1 MSPALSEWQLTAH
14 SPSIIWHNFSIHL
27 QDSAELVNLSVNS
40 QILYTDYFSNLQK
53 HKPTMLE
60 AAVQSKIDQ
69 WLSGNYD
76 AETKATIQQLVDQE
90 NITELTDSFYKD
102 LEFGTGGLRG
112 LIGVGSNRMNQYTI
126 GAATQGLANY
136 LNKNFAGE
144 KISVAIAH
152 DSRIKSDEFA
162 RVTANIFSANGI
174 DVYLFEALRP
184 TPELS
189 FAIRLLGCKSGVV
202 VTASHNPKEYNGY
215 KAYWDDGSQVVA
227 PHDRNVIAEVNAIQ
241 SIDDIKFEGDSSK
254 IHLIGKEVDEKYLDQ
269 IVSLSISKDAIA
281 RQKDLKIVF
290 TPIHGTGVT
299 LVPPLL
305 QKMGFENVTVIAEQ
319 AEASG
324 NGQFPTVV
332 YPNPEESEAMSMA
345 VNKAKEIDADLVLG
359 TDPDADR
366 VGIAVK
372 NHHGEIQLLN
382 GNQTAT
388 LLIYYLLQ
396 AWKEAGKLSG
406 KEFVCKTIVTTDLID
421 KMAAGYDVYCYNTL
435 TGFKYIAQ
443 VIRELEGQQQ
453 FIGGGEESYGY
464 LIGDAVRDKDAIASC
479 GMIAELTA
487 YAKDKGL
494 SLFDM
499 LMEVYKQF
507 GFYYEGL
514 ISLTKKG
521 KSGAEEIQQMMADF
535 RANPPQSLAGSP
547 VIRIDDYKF
556 LKRTENGTTVDIPS
570 GSMGIESSNVL
581 QFFTADGTKFTCRPS
596 GTEPKIKFYVG
607 VVAPLNSN
615 EEFDA
620 VYASLKQKV
629 ASIGEELG
637 LK

>member
-1 MSPALSEWQLTAH
+1 MTAKLEPNVMTKVSSWLTG
-14 SPSIIWHNFSIHL
+14 
-27 QDSAELVNLSVNS
+27 
-40 QILYTDYFSNLQK
+40 DYDIDTK
-53 HKPTMLE
+53 
-60 AAVQSKIDQ
+60 QS
-69 WLSGNYD
+69 
-76 AETKATIQQLVDQE
+76 IQQLIDE
-90 NITELTDSFYKD
+90 GNDTELTDAFYKD

-112 LIGVGSNRMNQYTI
+112 LIGIGSNRMNRYTV
-126 GAATQGLANY
+126 GTATQGLANY
-136 LNKNFAGE
+136 LNKAFPNEE
-144 KISVAIAH
+144 KKVAIAY

-162 RVTANIFSANGI
+162 RIIADIFSANGI
-174 DVYLFEALRP
+174 SVYLFEALRP

-227 PHDRNVIAEVNAIQ
+227 PHDSNIIDEVNAIQ
-241 SIDDIKFEGDSSK
+241 SIDEVKFEGDNSRITK
-254 IHLIGKEVDEKYLDQ
+254 IGAEVDEKYINHIL
-269 IVSLSISKDAIA
+269 SLSISKGALE
-281 RQKDLKIVF
+281 RQKNLKIVY
-290 TPIHGTGVT
+290 TPLHGTGVT
-299 LVPPLL
+299 LVPALL
-305 QKMGFENVTVIAEQ
+305 SKMGFEAVTVIEEQ
-319 AEASG
+319 AEPKG

-332 YPNPEESEAMSMA
+332 YPNPEESEAMSKA
-345 VNKAKEIDADLVLG
+345 VAKAREIDADLVLG

-382 GNQTAT
+382 GNQTASV
-388 LLIYYLLQ
+388 LIYYLLN
-396 AWKEAGKLSG
+396 AWKDAGKLTG
-406 KEFVCKTIVTTDLID
+406 TQFVCKTIVTTDLID
-421 KMAAGYDVYCYNTL
+421 KMAAAYDVNCYNTL

-443 VIRELEGQQQ
+443 VIREKEGVEQ

-479 GMIAELTA
+479 AMIAELTA

-499 LMEVYKQF
+499 LMEIYKQF

-521 KSGAEEIQQMMADF
+521 KSGADEIQQMMADF
-535 RANPPQSLAGSP
+535 RANPPKTLAGSP
-547 VIRIDDYKF
+547 VIRMDDYKALTTTDF
-556 LKRTENGTTVDIPS
+556 TSGTTSQIPS
-570 GSMGIESSNVL
+570 GEMGIETSNVL
-581 QFFTADGTKFTCRPS
+581 QFFTEDGTKFTCRPS

-607 VVAPLNSN
+607 VRAALEKN
-615 EEFDA
+615 EDFDA
-620 VYASLKQKV
+620 VYAALKDKV
-629 ASIGEELG
+629 KSIGEELE

>member
-1 MSPALSEWQLTAH
+1 
-14 SPSIIWHNFSIHL
+14 
-27 QDSAELVNLSVNS
+27 
-40 QILYTDYFSNLQK
+40 
-53 HKPTMLE
+53 MLE
-60 AAVQSKIDQ
+60 TAVQNKVNQ
-69 WLSGNYD
+69 WLEGGYD
-76 AETKATIQQLVDQE
+76 AATKASIQKLIDE
-90 NITELTDSFYKD
+90 KNTTELTDSFYKD

-112 LIGVGSNRMNQYTI
+112 LIGIGSNRMNKYTV

-136 LNKNFAGE
+136 LNKWFKGE

-152 DSRIKSDEFA
+152 DSRIKSDDFA
-162 RVTANIFSANGI
+162 QVIANIFSANGI
-174 DVYLFEALRP
+174 EVYLFSSLRP

-189 FAIRLLGCKSGVV
+189 FAIRHLGCKSGVV

-227 PHDRNVIAEVNAIQ
+227 PHDKNIIGEVNAIQ
-241 SIDDIKFEGDSSK
+241 SIEDIQFEGDYSK
-254 IHLIGKEVDEKYLDQ
+254 IHLIDKEIDDKYISQ
-269 IVSLSISKDAIA
+269 ILSLSISAQAIA
-281 RQKDLKIVF
+281 RQKDLKIVY

-299 LVPPLL
+299 LVPQILS
-305 QKMGFENVTVIAEQ
+305 QMGFTNVSIIEEQ
-319 AEASG
+319 SEPKG

-332 YPNPEESEAMSMA
+332 YPNPEEAEAMSMA

-366 VGIAVK
+366 VGIAAK

-388 LLIYYLLQ
+388 VLIYYLLQ
-396 AWKEAGKLSG
+396 AWKESGKLSG

-421 KMAAGYDVYCYNTL
+421 KMAADFGVKCYNTL

-443 VIRELEGQQQ
+443 VIRELEGKEQ

-479 GMIAELTA
+479 ALIAELTA

-499 LMEVYKQF
+499 LMEVYKKF

-521 KSGAEEIQQMMADF
+521 KTGAEEIQDMMANF
-535 RANPPQSLAGSP
+535 RTSPPSFLAGSP
-547 VIRIDDYKF
+547 VIRIDDYKS
-556 LKRTENGTTVDIPS
+556 LKRTENGKTVDIAS
-570 GSMGIESSNVL
+570 GTMGIESSNVL

-607 VVAPLNSN
+607 VVEKLDRN
-615 EEFDA
+615 EDFDS

-629 ASIGEELG
+629 KSIGEELG
-637 LK
+637 LQ

>member
-1 MSPALSEWQLTAH
+1 MTAKLEPNVMAKV
-14 SPSIIWHNFSIHL
+14 SSWLNG
-27 QDSAELVNLSVNS
+27 
-40 QILYTDYFSNLQK
+40 DYDIDTK
-53 HKPTMLE
+53 
-60 AAVQSKIDQ
+60 QS
-69 WLSGNYD
+69 
-76 AETKATIQQLVDQE
+76 IQQLIDE
-90 NITELTDSFYKD
+90 GNDTELTDAFYKD

-112 LIGVGSNRMNQYTI
+112 LIGIGSNRMNRYTV
-126 GAATQGLANY
+126 GTATQGLANY
-136 LNKNFAGE
+136 LNKAFPNE
-144 KISVAIAH
+144 EIKVAIAY

-162 RVTANIFSANGI
+162 KIIADIFSANGI
-174 DVYLFEALRP
+174 SVYLFEALRP

-227 PHDRNVIAEVNAIQ
+227 PHDSNIIDEVNAIK
-241 SIDDIKFEGDSSK
+241 SIDEVKFEGDSSK
-254 IHLIGKEVDEKYLDQ
+254 ITKIGVDVDEKYIDHIL
-269 IVSLSISKDAIA
+269 SLSISKGALE
-281 RQKDLKIVF
+281 RQKGLKIVY
-290 TPIHGTGVT
+290 TPLHGTGVT
-299 LVPPLL
+299 LVPALL
-305 QKMGFENVTVIAEQ
+305 AKMGFEAVTVIEEQ
-319 AEASG
+319 AEPKG

-332 YPNPEESEAMSMA
+332 YPNPEESEAMSKA
-345 VNKAKEIDADLVLG
+345 VEKAKEIDADLVLG

-382 GNQTAT
+382 GNQTASV
-388 LLIYYLLQ
+388 LIYYLLN
-396 AWKEAGKLSG
+396 AWKDAGKLTG
-406 KEFVCKTIVTTDLID
+406 TQFVCKTIVTTDLID
-421 KMAAGYDVYCYNTL
+421 KMAAAYDVNCYNTL

-443 VIRELEGQQQ
+443 VIREKEGIEQ

-479 GMIAELTA
+479 AMIAELTA

-499 LMEVYKQF
+499 LMEIYKQF

-521 KSGAEEIQQMMADF
+521 KAGADEIQQMMADF
-535 RANPPQSLAGSP
+535 RANPPKTLAGSP
-547 VIRIDDYKF
+547 VIRMDDYKA
-556 LKRTENGTTVDIPS
+556 LTTTDFRSSVTSSIPS
-570 GSMGIESSNVL
+570 GEMGIESSNVL
-581 QFFTADGTKFTCRPS
+581 QFFTEDGTKFTCRPS

-607 VVAPLNSN
+607 VRAALEKN
-615 EEFDA
+615 EDFDS
-620 VYASLKQKV
+620 VYAGLKEKV
-629 ASIGEELG
+629 KAIGEELG

>member
-1 MSPALSEWQLTAH
+1 MNNRQAICIKEGFILQLYHFKSYSKLTMTSQLEPAVMAKIKSWL
-14 SPSIIWHNFSIHL
+14 
-27 QDSAELVNLSVNS
+27 DG
-40 QILYTDYFSNLQK
+40 DYD
-53 HKPTMLE
+53 
-60 AAVQSKIDQ
+60 I
-69 WLSGNYD
+69 
-76 AETKATIQQLVDQE
+76 ETKQHIQKLIDDGNE
-90 NITELTDSFYKD
+90 TELTDSFYKD

-112 LIGVGSNRMNQYTI
+112 LIGIGSNRMNRYTV
-126 GAATQGLANY
+126 GTATQGLANY
-136 LNKNFAGE
+136 LNKAFPNEA
-144 KISVAIAH
+144 KSVAVAY

-162 RVTANIFSANGI
+162 KIISDIFSANGI
-174 DVYLFEALRP
+174 SVYLFEALRP

-227 PHDRNVIAEVNAIQ
+227 PHDANIIDEVNAIQ
-241 SIDDIKFEGDSSK
+241 SIDDVKFEGDSSK
-254 IHLIGKEVDEKYLDQ
+254 ISKIGADVDGKYLDH
-269 IVSLSISKDAIA
+269 ILSLSISKDAIA
-281 RQKDLKIVF
+281 RQKDLKIVY
-290 TPIHGTGVT
+290 TPLHGTGVT
-299 LVPPLL
+299 LVPSLL
-305 QKMGFENVTVIAEQ
+305 SKMGFTAVTVIAEQ
-319 AEASG
+319 AEPNG

-345 VNKAKEIDADLVLG
+345 VNKAKEIDADLVMG

-382 GNQTAT
+382 GNQTASV
-388 LLIYYLLQ
+388 LIYYLLN
-396 AWKEAGKLSG
+396 AWKDAGKLTG
-406 KEFVCKTIVTTDLID
+406 TQFVCKTIVTTDLID
-421 KMAAGYDVYCYNTL
+421 KMAEAYDVKCYNTL

-443 VIRELEGQQQ
+443 VIREKEGIEQ

-479 GMIAELTA
+479 AMMAELTA

-499 LMEVYKQF
+499 LMEIYKQF

-521 KSGAEEIQQMMADF
+521 KAGADEIQQMMADF
-535 RANPPQSLAGSP
+535 RANPPKALAGSA
-547 VIRIDDYKF
+547 VTRMDDYKA
-556 LKRTENGTTVDIPS
+556 LTTTDFGSGVTASIPS
-570 GSMGIESSNVL
+570 GEMGIESSNVL
-581 QFFTADGTKFTCRPS
+581 QFFTEDGTKFTCRPS

-607 VVAPLNSN
+607 VRAALESN
-615 EEFDA
+615 EDFDS
-620 VYASLKQKV
+620 VYAALKDKV
-629 ASIGEELG
+629 KAIGEELG

>member
-1 MSPALSEWQLTAH
+1 MTAKLE
-14 SPSIIWHNFSIHL
+14 PSVMTKVSSWLNG
-27 QDSAELVNLSVNS
+27 
-40 QILYTDYFSNLQK
+40 DYDIDTK
-53 HKPTMLE
+53 
-60 AAVQSKIDQ
+60 QS
-69 WLSGNYD
+69 
-76 AETKATIQQLVDQE
+76 IQQLIDE
-90 NITELTDSFYKD
+90 GNDTELTDAFYKD

-112 LIGVGSNRMNQYTI
+112 LIGIGSNRMNRYTV
-126 GAATQGLANY
+126 GTATQGLANY
-136 LNKNFAGE
+136 LNQAFPNEEIK
-144 KISVAIAH
+144 VAIAY

-162 RVTANIFSANGI
+162 KIIADIFSANGI
-174 DVYLFEALRP
+174 TVYLFEALRP

-227 PHDRNVIAEVNAIQ
+227 PHDTNIINEVNAIT
-241 SIDDIKFEGDSSK
+241 SIDDVKFDGDASK
-254 IHLIGKEVDEKYLDQ
+254 IFKIGADVDEKYMDHIL
-269 IVSLSISKDAIA
+269 SLSISKGALE
-281 RQKDLKIVF
+281 RQKDLKIVY
-290 TPIHGTGVT
+290 TPLHGTGVT
-299 LVPPLL
+299 LVPALL
-305 QKMGFENVTVIAEQ
+305 AKMGFEAVTVIEEQ
-319 AEASG
+319 AEPKG

-332 YPNPEESEAMSMA
+332 YPNPEESEAMSKA
-345 VNKAKEIDADLVLG
+345 VEKAKEIDADLVLG

-382 GNQTAT
+382 GNQTASV
-388 LLIYYLLQ
+388 LIYYLLN
-396 AWKEAGKLSG
+396 AWKDAGKLTG
-406 KEFVCKTIVTTDLID
+406 TQFVCKTIVTTDLID
-421 KMAAGYDVYCYNTL
+421 KMAAAYDVKCYNTL

-443 VIRELEGQQQ
+443 VIREKEGVEQ

-479 GMIAELTA
+479 AMIAELTA

-499 LMEVYKQF
+499 LMEIYKQF

-521 KSGAEEIQQMMADF
+521 KTGADEIQQMMADF
-535 RANPPQSLAGSP
+535 RANPPKTLAGSP
-547 VIRIDDYKF
+547 VIRMDDYKALSTVDF
-556 LKRTENGTTVDIPS
+556 TSGTTHSIPS
-570 GSMGIESSNVL
+570 GEMGIEPSNVL
-581 QFFTADGTKFTCRPS
+581 QFFTEDGTKFTCRPS

-607 VVAPLNSN
+607 VRATLEKN
-615 EEFDA
+615 EDFDN
-620 VYASLKQKV
+620 VYASLKAKV
-629 ASIGEELG
+629 SAIGEELG

>member
-1 MSPALSEWQLTAH
+1 
-14 SPSIIWHNFSIHL
+14 
-27 QDSAELVNLSVNS
+27 
-40 QILYTDYFSNLQK
+40 
-53 HKPTMLE
+53 MLE
-60 AAVQSKIDQ
+60 TAVQKKINQ
-69 WLSGNYD
+69 WLKGKYD
-76 AETKATIQQLVDQE
+76 ATTKATIQKLIDE
-90 NITELTDSFYKD
+90 SNTTELTDSFYKN

-112 LIGVGSNRMNQYTI
+112 LIGVGSNRMNKYTV

-136 LNKNFAGE
+136 LNKVFKDE

-162 RVTANIFSANGI
+162 KVIANIFSANGI
-174 DVYLFEALRP
+174 EVYLFSSLRP

-227 PHDRNVIAEVNAIQ
+227 PHDKNIITEVNAIHKVK
-241 SIDDIKFEGDSSK
+241 DIKFKGDSSK
-254 IHLIGKEVDEKYLDQ
+254 IHKIGKEVDDKYIAQ
-269 IVSLSISKDAIA
+269 ILSLSISKKAIS
-281 RQKDLKIVF
+281 RQKDLKIVY

-299 LVPPLL
+299 LVPKLL
-305 QKMGFENVTVIAEQ
+305 KKMGFNNVTVITEQ
-319 AEASG
+319 AEPKG

-332 YPNPEESEAMSMA
+332 YPNPEEAEAMSMA

-366 VGIAVK
+366 VGIAAK

-388 LLIYYLLQ
+388 VLIYYLLQ
-396 AWKEAGKLSG
+396 AWKDAKKLKG
-406 KEFVCKTIVTTDLID
+406 KEYVCKTIVTTDLID
-421 KMAAGYDVYCYNTL
+421 KMAADFGVKCYNTL

-443 VIRELEGQQQ
+443 VIRELEGKEQ

-479 GMIAELTA
+479 AMIAELTA

-499 LMEVYKQF
+499 LMEVYKKY

-521 KSGAEEIQQMMADF
+521 KTGAEEIQEMMANF
-535 RANPPQSLAGSP
+535 RATPPQSLAGSA
-547 VIRIDDYKF
+547 VIRIDDYKS
-556 LKRTENGTTVDIPS
+556 LKRTENGQTVNIPS
-570 GSMGIESSNVL
+570 GTLGIESSNVL

-607 VVAPLNSN
+607 VVGQLESN
-615 EEFDA
+615 EDFDA
-620 VYASLKQKV
+620 VYASLQQKV
-629 ASIGEELG
+629 KSIGEELD

>member
-1 MSPALSEWQLTAH
+1 
-14 SPSIIWHNFSIHL
+14 
-27 QDSAELVNLSVNS
+27 
-40 QILYTDYFSNLQK
+40 
-53 HKPTMLE
+53 MLE
-60 AAVQSKIDQ
+60 TAVQSKVNQ
-69 WLSGNYD
+69 WLTGNYD
-76 AETKATIQQLVDQE
+76 AATKATIQKLIDD
-90 NITELTDSFYKD
+90 NNTTELTDSFYKD

-112 LIGVGSNRMNQYTI
+112 LLGIGSNRMNNYTV

-136 LNKNFAGE
+136 LNKNFEGE

-152 DSRIKSDEFA
+152 DCRIKSDEFA
-162 RVTANIFSANGI
+162 EVIANIFSANGI
-174 DVYLFEALRP
+174 EVYLFSSLRP

-189 FAIRLLGCKSGVV
+189 FAIRQLGCKSGVV

-227 PHDRNVIAEVNAIQ
+227 PHDKNIIDEVNAIM
-241 SIDDIKFEGDSSK
+241 SLEDIKFAGDSSK
-254 IHLIGKEVDEKYLDQ
+254 IHLIDKEVDDKYIAHLL
-269 IVSLSISKDAIA
+269 SLSISKAAIT
-281 RQKDLKIVF
+281 RQKDLKIVY

-299 LVPPLL
+299 LVPRLL
-305 QKMGFENVTVIAEQ
+305 AEMGFENVTVIAEQ
-319 AEASG
+319 AEPKG

-388 LLIYYLLQ
+388 ILIYYLLQ
-396 AWKEAGKLSG
+396 AWKEAGKLKG
-406 KEFVCKTIVTTDLID
+406 KEFVCKTIVTTDIID
-421 KMAAGYDVYCYNTL
+421 KMAADAGVSCYNTL

-443 VIRELEGQQQ
+443 VIRELEGKQQ

-479 GMIAELTA
+479 GIIAELTA

-499 LMEVYKQF
+499 LMEVYKKF

-521 KSGAEEIQQMMADF
+521 KKGAEEIQAMMANF
-535 RANPPQSLAGSP
+535 RATPPQYLASSP
-547 VIRIDDYKF
+547 VIRIDDYKS
-556 LKRTENGTTVDIPS
+556 LKRTENGKTVDIPS
-570 GSMGIESSNVL
+570 GTLGIESSNVL

-607 VVAPLNSN
+607 VVAKLERN
-615 EEFDA
+615 EDFDA
-620 VYASLKQKV
+620 VYARLQQKV
-629 ASIGEELG
+629 KDIGAELD

>member
-1 MSPALSEWQLTAH
+1 
-14 SPSIIWHNFSIHL
+14 
-27 QDSAELVNLSVNS
+27 
-40 QILYTDYFSNLQK
+40 
-53 HKPTMLE
+53 MLE
-60 AAVQSKIDQ
+60 TAVQNKVNQ
-69 WLSGNYD
+69 WLEGRYD
-76 AETKATIQQLVDQE
+76 AATKAIIQKLVDD
-90 NITELTDSFYKD
+90 NNTTELTDSFYKN

-112 LIGVGSNRMNQYTI
+112 LLGVGSNRMNNYTVGI
-126 GAATQGLANY
+126 ATQGLANY
-136 LNKNFAGE
+136 LNKCFKGE

-152 DSRIKSDEFA
+152 DCRIKSDEFA
-162 RVTANIFSANGI
+162 QVIANIFSANGI
-174 DVYLFEALRP
+174 EVYLFSSLRP

-227 PHDRNVIAEVNAIQ
+227 PHDENIIGEVNAIK
-241 SIDDIKFEGDSSK
+241 SIDDIKFEGNSSK
-254 IHLIGKEVDEKYLDQ
+254 IHFIDKEVDDKYIAQ
-269 IVSLSISKDAIA
+269 ILSLSISKQAIV
-281 RQKDLKIVF
+281 RQKDLKIVY

-299 LVPPLL
+299 LVPQLL
-305 QKMGFENVTVIAEQ
+305 SQMGFTNVSVIAEQ
-319 AEASG
+319 AEAKG
-324 NGQFPTVV
+324 NGQFPTVI
-332 YPNPEESEAMSMA
+332 YPNPEEAEAMSMA

-366 VGIAVK
+366 VGIAAK

-388 LLIYYLLQ
+388 VLIYYLLQ
-396 AWKEAGKLSG
+396 AWKGSGKLRG

-421 KMAAGYDVYCYNTL
+421 KMAADFGVKCYNTL

-443 VIRELEGQQQ
+443 VIRELEGKEQ

-479 GMIAELTA
+479 ALIAELTA

-499 LMEVYKQF
+499 LMEVYKKF

-521 KSGAEEIQQMMADF
+521 KTGAEEIQDMMANF
-535 RANPPQSLAGSP
+535 RASPPQYLAGSA
-547 VIRIDDYKF
+547 VIRIDDYKS
-556 LKRTENGTTVDIPS
+556 LERTENGKTVAIPS
-570 GSMGIESSNVL
+570 GTLGIESSNVL

-607 VVAPLNSN
+607 VVGKLEHNAD
-615 EEFDA
+615 FDI
-620 VYASLKQKV
+620 VYASLQQKV
-629 ASIGEELG
+629 KSIGEELD